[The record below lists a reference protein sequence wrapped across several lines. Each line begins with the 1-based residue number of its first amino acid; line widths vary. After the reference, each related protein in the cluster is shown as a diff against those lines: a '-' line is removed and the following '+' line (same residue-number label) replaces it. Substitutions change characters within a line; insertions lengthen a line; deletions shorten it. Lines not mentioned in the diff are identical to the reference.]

1 MNRDSFGLD
10 VQRAIQHEE
19 GRVRHLYRN
28 AKRIGPAIPGY
39 RKILWCIG
47 KAVFVKG
54 GQGLL
59 NAASGGIAGDAWE
72 TVRYAWDLY
81 HGGGKDRLATA
92 NLQELAQAP
101 NGEIVKQAPLFA
113 QEIAPDAPEEV
124 RRNLSNVLIQVH
136 ATIRR
141 TLRRPSDPTGTTFP
155 PGFVLRQ
162 AEDLLPFLPTRISR
176 FKVGECPLP
185 SVDLELVELLGV
197 GGFGEVWKARN
208 PYQRND
214 PPVALKFCLNQSATE
229 SLRHEAALLDRVKSQ
244 GTHDGIVKLLRTYLR
259 ADPACLEYEYV
270 EGGDLAS
277 VIQLC
282 HRSSSGIPPH
292 HAAKVMWRLTDIVG
306 FAHRLDPPIVHRDL
320 KPENVFVQKKA
331 DKVVLKIGDFGIGG
345 VAMSQA
351 LAESCGTKTRALIDA
366 PVAQGSYTL
375 HYASPQQ
382 MAGRPADPRDD
393 VFSLGVIWYQLL
405 TGDMSKGRPGGSR
418 WLERL
423 SERGVTLPMGKLLES
438 CFEEAPEDRPADARV
453 LYERLNSLLAG
464 PQSTAVS
471 VAGKGSLS
479 KSKAEPSAKSAEAL
493 DASTTPKAGTVNKR
507 RSRSAPRE
515 VPFELED
522 CDLEDLDLCLDR
534 SDDKV
539 DLSPEGYFEL
549 SSPLDAP
556 DSNDVSEDAPDS
568 DGVPADEIARNSEDE
583 SLKAERQ
590 GRRLRGAILGL
601 VVGTIFGVIAGT
613 TLRAIFGVIAWPLGW
628 EMGGWLEW
636 MKWGTVVGMFIC
648 TIVGWNPED
657 NLQGLGGAIIGLVCG
672 SIYGVC
678 AGTILRVMF
687 GLIAWPFGWE
697 MGGWLEWMK
706 WGAVVGAFIG
716 SFVGWS
722 DKDNFR

>member
-1 MNRDSFGLD
+1 M
-10 VQRAIQHEE
+10 
-19 GRVRHLYRN
+19 
-28 AKRIGPAIPGY
+28 PGY

-81 HGGGKDRLATA
+81 HCGGKDRLATE

-101 NGEIVKQAPLFA
+101 NGEIVKQAPLLA

-124 RRNLSNVLIQVH
+124 RRNLGNVLIQVH
-136 ATIRR
+136 ATVRR
-141 TLRRPSDPTGTTFP
+141 TFRRPSDPTGTTFP
-155 PGFVLRQ
+155 PGLVLRK

-185 SVDLELVELLGV
+185 SVDLELVELLGF

-306 FAHRLDPPIVHRDL
+306 FAHQLDPPIVHRDL

-331 DKVVLKIGDFGIGG
+331 GKVVLKIGDFGIGG

-351 LAESCGTKTRALIDA
+351 LAESCGTTTRALIDA

-515 VPFELED
+515 VRIVPLENDSDEFRIELEEDSDDLVDGSPEEEFELSLDEGGSPED
-522 CDLEDLDLCLDR
+522 EATEDD
-534 SDDKV
+534 SDV
-539 DLSPEGYFEL
+539 FLMDLSPEDEAAEDD
-549 SSPLDAP
+549 SDALLAAAEGS
-556 DSNDVSEDAPDS
+556 DDVSEVCIRL
-568 DGVPADEIARNSEDE
+568 DGPSKDERPEAEQQRRLRRPRSEAAKNE
-583 SLKAERQ
+583 AERQ
-590 GRRLRGAILGL
+590 RRHRPRGFW
-601 VVGTIFGVIAGT
+601 T
-613 TLRAIFGVIAWPLGW
+613 
-628 EMGGWLEW
+628 
-636 MKWGTVVGMFIC
+636 
-648 TIVGWNPED
+648 
-657 NLQGLGGAIIGLVCG
+657 QGLGGAIIGLVWG
-672 SIYGVC
+672 SICGVC

-706 WGAVVGAFIG
+706 WGAVVGAFIC
-716 SFVGWS
+716 SFVGWNS
-722 DKDNFR
+722 IEDLG